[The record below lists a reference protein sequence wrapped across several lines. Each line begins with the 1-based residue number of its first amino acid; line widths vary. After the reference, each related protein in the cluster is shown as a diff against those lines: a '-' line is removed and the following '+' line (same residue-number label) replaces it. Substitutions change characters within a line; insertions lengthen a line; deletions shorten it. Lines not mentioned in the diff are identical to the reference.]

1 MGAREGGCV
10 PERGKKRW
18 CGNELVAKCREVPSL
33 ISGNTAVS
41 VAAEQER
48 QRQDGCAG
56 LESACASPSQS
67 AGSRSRNSSSAS
79 TQQQKGFFATL
90 FFFAFFGF

>member
-1 MGAREGGCV
+1 M

-18 CGNELVAKCREVPSL
+18 CGNELVAKWREVPSL

-41 VAAEQER
+41 VAVEQER

-56 LESACASPSQS
+56 LEAACVSLSLS
-67 AGSRSRNSSSAS
+67 AGSCSAVITPPPPCSSK
-79 TQQQKGFFATL
+79 TTFLPRFFFL
-90 FFFAFFGF
+90 FFSSCF